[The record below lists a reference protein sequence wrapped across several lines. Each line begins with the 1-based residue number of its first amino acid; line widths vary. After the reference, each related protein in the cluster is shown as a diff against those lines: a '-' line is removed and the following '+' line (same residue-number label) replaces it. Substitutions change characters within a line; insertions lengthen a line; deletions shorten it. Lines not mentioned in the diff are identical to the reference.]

1 MGFNEEKWKHIHI
14 QEPWGFQGAEPTN
27 MVVSWDLT
35 KWAQLQSD
43 VSGKCWKTMQAW
55 RIDQDL

>member
-1 MGFNEEKWKHIHI
+1 METYSYSGTLEIS
-14 QEPWGFQGAEPTN
+14 GAEPTN

-35 KWAQLQSD
+35 KWAQLESD